1 MPQFNWTISC
11 LTLTT
16 ISNDNLL
23 GSFARLGSKALYLL
37 DSLHSLDNLTK
48 DDMFPVQPL
57 GLGSAE
63 EELGAVRVGTS
74 VGHRENSCCKLFQ
87 V

>member
-48 DDMFPVQPL
+48 DDMFSIQPL

-74 VGHRENSCCKLFQ
+74 VGHGENS
-87 V
+87 